1 MFASNYGLSL
11 YALPMFC
18 VPSGGHVVFVSRF
31 SLSRRFMLQSAC
43 RCVKFSPAP
52 LDLLAFTENEDFVHV
67 VDLRRLDVM
76 QACPL

>member
-1 MFASNYGLSL
+1 
-11 YALPMFC
+11 
-18 VPSGGHVVFVSRF
+18 VFVSRF